1 MEEKFGR
8 RVSIE
13 AGIYLIIFGRGRG
26 GGVNWIPYVCIAFS
40 HRVYGKV

>member
-26 GGVNWIPYVCIAFS
+26 GGGGGGGGELDSICMYCI
-40 HRVYGKV
+40 